1 MEGGCASTGVHVR
14 WRGYVAALG
23 YMSDGGGM
31 WQHWGTCQMEGVCG
45 STGVH
50 VDGGGLWQH
59 WGTCK
64 MEGGYVP
71 ALG

>member
-1 MEGGCASTGVHVR
+1 
-14 WRGYVAALG
+14 
-23 YMSDGGGM
+23 M
-31 WQHWGTCQMEGVCG
+31 WQHWGTCKMEGVCG

-64 MEGGYVP
+64 MEGGMC
-71 ALG
+71 